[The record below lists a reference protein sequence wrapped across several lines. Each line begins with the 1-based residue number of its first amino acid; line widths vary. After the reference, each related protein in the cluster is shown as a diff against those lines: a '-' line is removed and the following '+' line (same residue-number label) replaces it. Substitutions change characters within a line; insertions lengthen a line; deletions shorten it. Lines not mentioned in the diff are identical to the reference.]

1 MFHCTEGPI
10 WTWRLP
16 QRNMSLSL
24 KVPRSVETRTRLPIR
39 EKAGSRSDLATPIWA
54 DWATARISAL
64 QIGWDAHD
72 DLGRRDR
79 DRRRTGQQI
88 AQIVRRHAEQNAE
101 GVACLAPLCLQSG
114 ECREGV

>member
-24 KVPRSVETRTRLPIR
+24 KVPRSVERRTRLPIR
-39 EKAGSRSDLATPIWA
+39 EKAGSRSALATPIWA
-54 DWATARISAL
+54 DWATACSSAL
-64 QIGWDAHD
+64 RMSGRAAQQIGRDAHD

-79 DRRRTGQQI
+79 DRRRTGQQL
-88 AQIVRRHAEQNAE
+88 AQIVRRHAE
-101 GVACLAPLCLQSG
+101 
-114 ECREGV
+114 